1 MTKCAFIPNFFKFY
15 NMLWNAALPFLKKH
29 PRLAPTFDRRINP
42 VHLEPADIWIQAASA
57 GEAYLAVSIIKALDV
72 DRPVTILLT
81 TTTEQGMEILTQA
94 LSQKE
99 YSPHISLCFDIFPL
113 DSPKAMDIA
122 VYQVNPAVMVLLETE
137 LWPAHLYALKR
148 NHTRVLIINGRLSR
162 KSSRYYRLTKAFWRC
177 FAPERILAISDQDVQ
192 RFSQVFSHTHIGIMD
207 NIKFNRMK
215 FQKTDTDSDVS
226 ALAAIVPR
234 QLPLSILASFR
245 RQEEKQIIDM
255 VKGLKKEVPNQV
267 IALFP
272 RHVHRIAPLL
282 KKLNNNDLKVY
293 KGSQIS
299 SVLTGPAIILWDRFG
314 DLYQAYKHADVVFVG
329 ASLVPLGGQN
339 FMEPAALG
347 IPTIIGPHWQDFAW
361 VGKEIFN
368 TGTVTRCKNRQHVV
382 KTMCRHL
389 VKSGNRKTRIDAVSH
404 YIAQKQGGAQTAAE
418 TILASWKR
426 NRRYY

>member
-1 MTKCAFIPNFFKFY
+1 
-15 NMLWNAALPFLKKH
+15 
-29 PRLAPTFDRRINP
+29 
-42 VHLEPADIWIQAASA
+42 
-57 GEAYLAVSIIKALDV
+57 
-72 DRPVTILLT
+72 
-81 TTTEQGMEILTQA
+81 
-94 LSQKE
+94 
-99 YSPHISLCFDIFPL
+99 
-113 DSPKAMDIA
+113 
-122 VYQVNPAVMVLLETE
+122 
-137 LWPAHLYALKR
+137 
-148 NHTRVLIINGRLSR
+148 
-162 KSSRYYRLTKAFWRC
+162 
-177 FAPERILAISDQDVQ
+177 
-192 RFSQVFSHTHIGIMD
+192 MD
-207 NIKFNRMK
+207 NIKFDRMK
-215 FQKTDTDSDVS
+215 FEKTDTDSDVS

-282 KKLNNNDLKVY
+282 KKLNNNGLKVY

-368 TGTVTRCKNRQHVV
+368 TGAVTRCKNRQHVV

-404 YIAQKQGGAQTAAE
+404 YISQKQGGAQTAAE